1 MQDSNTSR
9 FAKLNESD
17 INKLLSEKDWKST
30 KKKHLDFVNT
40 NFPELS
46 DCLTDR
52 TGTGNDF
59 AQTPDKAKLDK
70 AVRQFFANVRTKEGK
85 RFKKSTLQY
94 IRYGLS
100 RSFQEY
106 MKIDI
111 NKDAEFMQSRKIF
124 AAVVVDTKRHCFG
137 GVEHK
142 PPISE
147 EDLRRLYS
155 NTHDCFDTETRCG
168 LQKKLRYSKFY
179 SIGSSI
185 VTVH

>member
-1 MQDSNTSR
+1 MSR
-9 FAKLNESD
+9 ILTNYFLKRNQKA
-17 INKLLSEKDWKST
+17 T
-30 KKKHLDFVNT
+30 KKSLKIAKILHLDFVNT

-52 TGTGNDF
+52 IGNDS

-70 AVRQFFANVRTKEGK
+70 AVGQFFSNVRTKERQ

-106 MKIDI
+106 IKIYI
-111 NKDAEFMQSRKIF
+111 NKDAEFMQSRKIL
-124 AAVVVDTKRHCFG
+124 AVVVVDTERQGFG
-137 GVEHK
+137 GVE

-147 EDLRRLYS
+147 EDLRRLY
-155 NTHDCFDTETRCG
+155 
-168 LQKKLRYSKFY
+168 
-179 SIGSSI
+179 
-185 VTVH
+185 